1 MSSNLNRRQILKQV
15 ITGSAALATGVVVPS
30 NLIAS
35 VKQGFQNDNE
45 PFSLKG
51 KINHSACRWCYSQY
65 PISEL
70 AKNFKAMGMAGM
82 DLVGPSEW
90 HVLKENNLVSTMCNG
105 AEISLTKGFNDPIYH
120 DTLVKNYTDHINYV
134 ADAGYTNLICFSGNR
149 KGMAFIDNVVASS
162 QSDVKWTPYVI

>member
-35 VKQGFQNDNE
+35 VKQGFQNDNV

-51 KINHSACRWCYSQY
+51 KINHSACRWCYSKY
-65 PISEL
+65 PITEL
-70 AKNFKAMGMAGM
+70 AKNFKAMGMVGM

-105 AEISLTKGFNDPIYH
+105 AEISLTKGFNEPSFH

-149 KGMAFIDNVVASS
+149 KGMDDETGLNNCVTGL
-162 QSDVKWTPYVI
+162 K

>member
-1 MSSNLNRRQILKQV
+1 MSSNVNRRQILKQV

-35 VKQGFQNDNE
+35 VKQGLQNDNE
-45 PFSLKG
+45 PLSLKG
-51 KINHSACRWCYSQY
+51 KINHSACRWCYTQY
-65 PISEL
+65 PIAEL

-105 AEISLTKGFNDPIYH
+105 AEISLTKGFNDPSYH
-120 DTLVKNYTDHINYV
+120 DTLVKNYTDHINHV

-149 KGMAFIDNVVASS
+149 KGMDDETGLNNCEIGRAHV
-162 QSDVKWTPYVI
+162 